1 MMTLLTGHK
10 TDDDSV
16 SAKAFTL
23 IELILVM
30 ALMVVVIGLLAS
42 SLGNFFRGRT
52 LDSEARRFLALAR
65 YGHSRA
71 VSEGVPMLL
80 WLDPDRRTYGLTEE
94 FSYSARDD
102 KAIQYQL
109 EPELELE
116 LEQYRISTSKR
127 STIMPSGLGLGVNA
141 VAIRFEPDGFVSE
154 ESPVGLWLRERK
166 GQGQVGRTPNVI
178 WITQDQNRVNY
189 EIQTN
194 IMAGV
199 RR

>member
-1 MMTLLTGHK
+1 MILRTGPK
-10 TDDDSV
+10 TGGERG
-16 SAKAFTL
+16 AFTAFTL

-30 ALMVVVIGLLAS
+30 ALMVIIIALLAP

-80 WLDPDRRTYGLTEE
+80 WLDPERSAYGLTEE
-94 FSYSARDD
+94 FSYSARDE
-102 KAIQYQL
+102 KAIGYQL
-109 EPELELE
+109 EPEIELE
-116 LEQYRISTSKR
+116 IDRRGNSTGKR
-127 STIMPSGLGLGVNA
+127 PPVVPSGLALGANA

-154 ESPVGLWLRERK
+154 ESPPSVWLRERARE
-166 GQGQVGRTPNVI
+166 GQAGRTPSVI
-178 WITQDQNRVNY
+178 WITQDQSRVNY

-194 IMAGV
+194 VLAFV